1 MGENIE
7 ISEEGEFGAG
17 MTLFDKLQLLTEWA
31 PVIGRLQAV
40 MDAKTPQDRA
50 KAIIKAL
57 QWAAGKSATTV
68 DDEALFHLEAVLK
81 SPEGAA
87 FFDWVVQKVKK

>member
-7 ISEEGEFGAG
+7 INEEGEFGAG

-50 KAIIKAL
+50 KAIVKAWR
-57 QWAAGKSATTV
+57 WAMLLIV
-68 DDEALFHLEAVLK
+68 LFTAVTPVVIEFFYVILKVLHLF
-81 SPEGAA
+81 P
-87 FFDWVVQKVKK
+87 

>member
-7 ISEEGEFGAG
+7 INEEGEFGAG

-50 KAIIKAL
+50 KAIIKGL

-87 FFDWVVQKVKK
+87 FFDWLVAKVTK

>member
-1 MGENIE
+1 MGEVILV
-7 ISEEGEFGAG
+7 EENDYGAG
-17 MTLFDKLQLLTEWA
+17 LPLFDKLQLLAEWA

-40 MDAKTPQDRA
+40 MDSKTPQDRA
-50 KAIIKAL
+50 KSIIKAL
-57 QWAAGKSATTV
+57 QWAAGKSSTTL

-87 FFDWVVQKVKK
+87 FFDWLVAKVTK

>member
-7 ISEEGEFGAG
+7 INEENDYGAG
-17 MTLFDKLQLLTEWA
+17 LPLFDKLQLLAEWA

-40 MDAKTPQDRA
+40 MDAQTPQDRA

-87 FFDWVVQKVKK
+87 FFDWLVAKVTK

>member
-7 ISEEGEFGAG
+7 INEENDYGAG
-17 MTLFDKLQLLTEWA
+17 LPLFDKLQLLTEWA

-57 QWAAGKSATTV
+57 QWAAGKSATSL
-68 DDEALFHLEAVLK
+68 DDEALFHLEAILK

-87 FFDWVVQKVKK
+87 FFDWIVQKVTK